1 MKELIKSLTSMGLT
15 VTMDGM
21 LIYDNITFGKLDS
34 SGRPAIYCYPFI
46 CWDNEQYKEWL
57 DSSESISVDDEFY
70 DYYEQFCTDY
80 HSLLNFNKM
89 GGVSLVGSV
98 SKHDV
103 NIVEMFRDA
112 LQIYKEIVRDLREK
126 AIQNF

>member
-15 VTMDGM
+15 VTRDGM
-21 LIYDNITFGKLDS
+21 IIYDNITFGKFDS
-34 SGRPAIYCYPFI
+34 NGRPAIYCYPFI
-46 CWDNEQYKEWL
+46 CWDDDQDKEWL

-70 DYYEQFCTDY
+70 DYYEQFCADY
-80 HSLLNFNKM
+80 HSLFNYNKM
-89 GGVSLVGSV
+89 GGISLCGSV

-103 NIVEMFRDA
+103 NIVELIRDV

>member
-15 VTMDGM
+15 IARDGM
-21 LIYDNITFGKLDS
+21 LIYDNITFGKLGS
-34 SGRPAIYCYPFI
+34 SGSAAIYCYPFI
-46 CWDNEQYKEWL
+46 CWDDEQDKEWL

-70 DYYEQFCTDY
+70 DYYEQFCADY
-80 HSLLNFNKM
+80 HSLFNFNKM

-103 NIVEMFRDA
+103 NLVELFRDV

>member
-15 VTMDGM
+15 ITRDGM

-34 SGRPAIYCYPFI
+34 SGRPAICCYPFI
-46 CWDNEQYKEWL
+46 CWDDEQDKEWL

-70 DYYEQFCTDY
+70 DYYEQFCADY

-98 SKHDV
+98 FKHDV
-103 NIVEMFRDA
+103 NIVELVRNV
-112 LQIYKEIVRDLREK
+112 LEIYKEIVRDLREK

>member
-1 MKELIKSLTSMGLT
+1 MGLT
-15 VTMDGM
+15 ITRDGM

>member
-15 VTMDGM
+15 ITRDGM

-46 CWDNEQYKEWL
+46 CWDNEQYKEWR
-57 DSSESISVDDEFY
+57 DSSESSSVDDEFY

>member
-15 VTMDGM
+15 VTRDGM
-21 LIYDNITFGKLDS
+21 IIYDNITFGKFDS

-46 CWDNEQYKEWL
+46 CWDDDQDKEWL
-57 DSSESISVDDEFY
+57 DSNESISVDDEFY
-70 DYYEQFCTDY
+70 EYYEEFCADY
-80 HSLLNFNKM
+80 HSLFNYNKM
-89 GGVSLVGSV
+89 GGISLCGSV

-103 NIVEMFRDA
+103 NIVELIRDV

>member
-15 VTMDGM
+15 VTRDGM
-21 LIYDNITFGKLDS
+21 IIYDNITFGKFDS
-34 SGRPAIYCYPFI
+34 SGRPTIYCYPFI
-46 CWDNEQYKEWL
+46 CWDDDQDKEWL

-70 DYYEQFCTDY
+70 DYYEQFCADY
-80 HSLLNFNKM
+80 HSLFNYNKM
-89 GGVSLVGSV
+89 GGISLCGSV

-103 NIVEMFRDA
+103 NIVELIRDV

>member
-15 VTMDGM
+15 VTRDGM
-21 LIYDNITFGKLDS
+21 IIYDNITFGKFDS

-46 CWDNEQYKEWL
+46 CWDDDQDKEWL

-70 DYYEQFCTDY
+70 DYYEQFCADY
-80 HSLLNFNKM
+80 HSLFNYNKM
-89 GGVSLVGSV
+89 GGISLCGSV

-103 NIVEMFRDA
+103 NIIALIRDV
-112 LQIYKEIVRDLREK
+112 LQIYTEIVRDLREK

>member
-15 VTMDGM
+15 ITRDGM

-34 SGRPAIYCYPFI
+34 SGRAAICCYPFI
-46 CWDNEQYKEWL
+46 CWDDEQDKEWL

-70 DYYEQFCTDY
+70 DYYEQFCADY

-89 GGVSLVGSV
+89 GGVSLVGSL

-103 NIVEMFRDA
+103 NIVAMFRDV

>member
-15 VTMDGM
+15 VTRDGM
-21 LIYDNITFGKLDS
+21 IIYDNITFGKFDS

-46 CWDNEQYKEWL
+46 CWDDDQDKEWL

-70 DYYEQFCTDY
+70 DYYEQFCADY
-80 HSLLNFNKM
+80 HSLFNYNKM
-89 GGVSLVGSV
+89 GGISLCGSV

-103 NIVEMFRDA
+103 NIVELRRDFR
-112 LQIYKEIVRDLREK
+112 QICKEIVRCVREK

>member
-15 VTMDGM
+15 ITRDGM

-34 SGRPAIYCYPFI
+34 SGRPAIYFYPFI
-46 CWDNEQYKEWL
+46 CWDNAQDKEWL

-70 DYYEQFCTDY
+70 DFYEQFFTDY
-80 HSLLNFNKM
+80 HSRLNFNKM

-103 NIVEMFRDA
+103 NIVEMVRDA
-112 LQIYKEIVRDLREK
+112 LQIYKEIGYDLREK

>member
-15 VTMDGM
+15 ITMDGM